1 MNMSVGEHRMP
12 PAERADMA
20 AKAEQQRKTA
30 ILAAL
35 DGMDMAHRAETWE
48 RDLDAGK
55 AWAYAG
61 PPAALAAVLA
71 RLKALL
77 ATPKQPPTWP
87 LPVEQAD
94 LRTIIAE
101 LEARQL

>member
-1 MNMSVGEHRMP
+1 MTTTSERLVETV
-12 PAERADMA
+12 AKVRADMA

-30 ILAAL
+30 ALAAL

-61 PPAALAAVLA
+61 A
-71 RLKALL
+71 RVDGVIARARALL
-77 ATPKQPPTWP
+77 AGKDPWETAPIRK
-87 LPVEQAD
+87 AD
-94 LRTIIAE
+94 LAE
-101 LEARQL
+101 LVRRAEGGR